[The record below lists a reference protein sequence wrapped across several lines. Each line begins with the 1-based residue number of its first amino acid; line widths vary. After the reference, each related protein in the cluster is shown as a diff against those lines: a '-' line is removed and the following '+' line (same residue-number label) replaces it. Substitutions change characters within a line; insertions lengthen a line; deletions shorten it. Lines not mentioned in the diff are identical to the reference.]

1 MAPKIA
7 NTIPGPSNF
16 YLKSDSA
23 ALKLNQPHHL
33 HPWEYRLP
41 RYRVV
46 LVSLVIFLLTA
57 CSSSN
62 TTPAAPAPVFT
73 STPVTQAVEASP
85 YTYQVATTGTAVTF
99 SLTSE
104 PTGATLSG
112 NTISW
117 TPTAEQSR
125 VSNSFTVTATASGGA
140 SATQSWA
147 VTPSG
152 TIRISHIDTLWNETG
167 STNTPFD
174 WNLLS
179 SYVAALVPQPD
190 GSFKSLSGTAG
201 TNGTFEIP
209 NVPAGYYWLRLAPR
223 DTYWTSSSTFD
234 VGNDFFAPIS
244 NPTTPTTAT
253 TYINFSFTSL
263 DPTAAPSLLRF
274 NTLEAAVPFL
284 GGSTNAG
291 STTFF
296 SGGVINGNLDFSVIK
311 NAFVR
316 QYEPTALGS
325 VNGYVLGPELTLS
338 NLSLTTGGH
347 NTISGALNPTVP
359 ASINLSIKGSAWVPL
374 FDHIAP
380 TMPAALAGSFS
391 LSVQPFIASDG
402 PNVSPTNPSLPI
414 DLIWT
419 GGNFSAFLT
428 SSSCPTN
435 STVAT
440 FSTNPPL
447 TTSANPPLTT
457 DVEAGTVQYSD
468 PFPATW
474 RRTFRVCQSASVAV
488 PVPGGTTQGI
498 TLTNSQT
505 TSLPTATVQPLL
517 SPVRNPKINGADL
530 FTAATING
538 TAATLTWDPPAIGT
552 PFGYNVAI
560 MSTTTLPNGTVQYLS
575 STTLGTAKTSMTIPP
590 DLLRS
595 GQTYLFVITSRV
607 DGRANMETSPHRSSL
622 PVANADVI
630 SAPITTQSN

>member
-1 MAPKIA
+1 M
-7 NTIPGPSNF
+7 
-16 YLKSDSA
+16 L
-23 ALKLNQPHHL
+23 
-33 HPWEYRLP
+33 
-41 RYRVV
+41 RYQVV
-46 LVSLVIFLLTA
+46 PATLIVFLLTA
-57 CSSSN
+57 CSSGN
-62 TTPAAPAPVFT
+62 HTTPAPAAPVFT

-85 YTYQVATTGTAVTF
+85 YTYQVAATGTAVTF
-99 SLTSE
+99 SLTGA

-125 VSNSFTVTATASGGA
+125 VSSGFTVTATASGGA

-152 TIRISHIDTLWNETG
+152 TIRISHIDTLWNESG
-167 STNTPFD
+167 STNAPFD
-174 WNLLS
+174 WSLLS

-201 TNGTFEIP
+201 ANGTFEIP

-234 VGNDFFAPIS
+234 VGNDFFFVPTANPPA
-244 NPTTPTTAT
+244 PTTST
-253 TYINFSFTSL
+253 TYMNFSFTSL
-263 DPTAAPSLLRF
+263 DATAAPGVLQFDTPES
-274 NTLEAAVPFL
+274 AAL
-284 GGSTNAG
+284 NYWASTNAG
-291 STTFF
+291 STT
-296 SGGVINGNLDFSVIK
+296 SVGGDVINSNLDSSAIK

-316 QYEPTALGS
+316 QYEPTAFGS
-325 VNGYVLGPELTLS
+325 MNGYVLGPALTLS

-359 ASINLSIKGSAWVPL
+359 ASINLSVKGSAWTPL

-380 TMPAALAGSFS
+380 TAPTTVGGGFY
-391 LSVQPFIASDG
+391 LSVQPYIAADG
-402 PNVSPTNPSLPI
+402 PNVSLSNPI

-419 GGNFSAFLT
+419 KAYIVSAFT
-428 SSSCPTN
+428 SPSC
-435 STVAT
+435 SI
-440 FSTNPPL
+440 
-447 TTSANPPLTT
+447 NPPLTT

-468 PFPATW
+468 PFPTTW

-498 TLTNSQT
+498 NVTNNQT

-517 SPVRNPKINGADL
+517 SPVQNPKINGTDL
-530 FTAATING
+530 FTAGTING
-538 TAATLTWDPPAIGT
+538 TAVTLSWDPPAIGT

-560 MSTTTLPNGTVQYLS
+560 MSTTTFPNGTVGYFS

-595 GQTYLFVITSRV
+595 GQTYLFVISSRV

-630 SAPITTQSN
+630 SAPITISTVQSN